1 MFIGGPS
8 RVRDSSKA
16 GIDKWRFTIRKE
28 WNVKPLLGLSVMII
42 LFLLAIYRVTN
53 DADAQAARE
62 ILRTCEFNNL
72 VSSMCGMPR
81 YSGITQS
88 KAHGL

>member
-28 WNVKPLLGLSVMII
+28 WNIKPFLGLIVMVI
-42 LFLLAIYRVTN
+42 LFLLAINRVTN

-62 ILRTCEFNNL
+62 ILGL
-72 VSSMCGMPR
+72 VNSIISFLPCAEMPR
-81 YSGITQS
+81 FMG
-88 KAHGL
+88 

>member
-1 MFIGGPS
+1 MEIHYQK
-8 RVRDSSKA
+8 RMECKA
-16 GIDKWRFTIRKE
+16 I
-28 WNVKPLLGLSVMII
+28 LGLSVMII

-72 VSSMCGMPR
+72 VSSMCGNAQIQWDNSIQGAWSLAAVAWLLD
-81 YSGITQS
+81 YS
-88 KAHGL
+88 HR